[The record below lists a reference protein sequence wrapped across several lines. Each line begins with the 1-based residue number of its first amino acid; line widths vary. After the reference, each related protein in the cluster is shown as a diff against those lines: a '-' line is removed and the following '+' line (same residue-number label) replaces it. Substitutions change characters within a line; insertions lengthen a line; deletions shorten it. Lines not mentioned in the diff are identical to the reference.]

1 MSPSPL
7 VPGQQRLLVGY
18 LNTFLPFWE
27 LSNQTTSAQVK
38 NIKNQSHLWTY
49 LEKSWMK
56 HKHHFHLH
64 SIGQNIQSHDH
75 IMLLYHISIYHISIY
90 PYHILYAR
98 QPCAPSKLVLNSWR
112 SHFCLS
118 PLSNKIKISKL
129 PYWPPAWCAFISTLP
144 LHKELST
151 LQTQIYREV
160 FY

>member
-1 MSPSPL
+1 MSHSPL

-18 LNTFLPFWE
+18 VNTFLPFWE
-27 LSNQTTSAQVK
+27 LSNQTRSAQVK

-49 LEKSWMK
+49 MEKSWMK

-64 SIGQNIQSHDH
+64 SIGQNTQSHDH
-75 IMLLYHISIYHISIY
+75 IMLLRRLEN
-90 PYHILYAR
+90 ILYSR
-98 QPCAPSKLVLNSWR
+98 QPCAPPKLVLNSRR

-129 PYWPPAWCAFISTLP
+129 PYWPPAWCAFITTLP
-144 LHKELST
+144 LHKELSI